1 MTVNPNSPTRV
12 AATPSDDTR
21 PASRNARNTTQGVTS
36 EQLSAAWRVME
47 ARSRLPRR
55 MAGPAEVERSAL

>member
-1 MTVNPNSPTRV
+1 MTVDQNSPTSV

-21 PASRNARNTTQGVTS
+21 PASRHTRNTAQGVTS
-36 EQLSAAWRVME
+36 EQLAAAWRVME

-55 MAGPAEVERSAL
+55 LASPMEMERSAS